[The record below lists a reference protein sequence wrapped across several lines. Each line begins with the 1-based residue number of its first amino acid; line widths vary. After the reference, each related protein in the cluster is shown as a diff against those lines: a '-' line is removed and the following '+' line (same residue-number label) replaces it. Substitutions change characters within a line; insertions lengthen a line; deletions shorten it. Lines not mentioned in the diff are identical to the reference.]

1 MNAITNQSV
10 LSLPKSVRDVLYKV
24 IMTILLGIIDK
35 NEILEEQLLVIVT
48 EFQENNYELE
58 FFQELEKKLV
68 EEEKYELANIVKTHI
83 DYNFLNKES

>member
-48 EFQENNYELE
+48 EFQENDYELE